1 VSLVPNKIVLV
12 VDDDSAIRGLVRAVL
27 QREHFDVE
35 EAHTGHQAIAR
46 IGERHYDAV
55 VLDLMM
61 GEGSGHEVL
70 DVLSRARPG
79 VKCVVVISAA
89 STASIALIEAAN
101 VEAKLRKP
109 FDIDAL
115 VDAVRRC
122 AD

>member
-1 VSLVPNKIVLV
+1 MPNKIVLV
-12 VDDDSAIRGLVRAVL
+12 VDDDPAIRGLVRTVL

-35 EAHTGHQAIAR
+35 EVHTGHQAITR

-55 VLDLMM
+55 VLDIMM

-70 DVLSRARPG
+70 EALGRERPG

-89 STASIALIEAAN
+89 SNASIEMIEAAN

-115 VDAVRRC
+115 VHAVRNC
-122 AD
+122 VD